1 MGTELLL
8 GVALGF
14 VILGPKRMHTML
26 AQVMRA
32 KTEFDRARRSITSQ
46 LAAEFETAARQKSSG
61 SGPQS
66 PGSDQ

>member
-14 VILGPKRMHTML
+14 VILGPRRMHTML

-32 KTEFDRARRSITSQ
+32 KTELDRVRRSIKSQ
-46 LAAEFETAARQKSSG
+46 LTAEFETADRQKSSA
-61 SGPQS
+61 SGPQ